1 MMEVMEMEDEPD
13 YERLYE
19 EYIKPVIPDMTHEV
33 VDQIL
38 GTGETTW
45 GLTFEVIRQGDKWVV
60 DDMSAPELE
69 VYARNREDVA
79 KLFHYM
85 ESIGCAA

>member
-1 MMEVMEMEDEPD
+1 MMTVRNNDELKLFLDTIDQCEKVMSSEV
-13 YERLYE
+13 
-19 EYIKPVIPDMTHEV
+19 
-33 VDQIL
+33 
-38 GTGETTW
+38 
-45 GLTFEVIRQGDKWVV
+45 
-60 DDMSAPELE
+60 SPELE